1 ARESGREAYVA
12 DLEAQAERLGVAA
25 QLVISPPRDDV
36 RDVMAVSTLILQLS
50 TQRESFGRTVIEALS
65 LCRPVLGYAH
75 GGVGELLTDLYP
87 AGRVP
92 PGDRAKLVERAA
104 ELMRAAPAI
113 QPLTRYRLSDMQEA
127 TLALYQEIVGQPLR
141 RRSDR

>member
-1 ARESGREAYVA
+1 
-12 DLEAQAERLGVAA
+12 
-25 QLVISPPRDDV
+25 
-36 RDVMAVSTLILQLS
+36 MAVSTLVLQLS

-127 TLALYQEIVGQPLR
+127 TLSLYQEIVGQPLR